1 MRPPS
6 LRSLTIDNAVLH
18 IYHIHD
24 LSSIPDPLLLQLFLK
39 TIEAGK
45 LNEKV
50 LSVFMNAGSEPI
62 IALIDSLQIPRN
74 LFNPILPTRCKE
86 RQL

>member
-1 MRPPS
+1 M
-6 LRSLTIDNAVLH
+6 
-18 IYHIHD
+18 
-24 LSSIPDPLLLQLFLK
+24 K

-50 LSVFMNAGSEPI
+50 LSVFMNAGSESI